1 MNTQHRHIY
10 NAALGHIHNI
20 ITNMNILGNN
30 MKIAPTKK
38 IWNAIY
44 F

>member
-1 MNTQHRHIY
+1 MNKQHRQIY

-20 ITNMNILGNN
+20 ITIINILGNKMN
-30 MKIAPTKK
+30 IAPTKK